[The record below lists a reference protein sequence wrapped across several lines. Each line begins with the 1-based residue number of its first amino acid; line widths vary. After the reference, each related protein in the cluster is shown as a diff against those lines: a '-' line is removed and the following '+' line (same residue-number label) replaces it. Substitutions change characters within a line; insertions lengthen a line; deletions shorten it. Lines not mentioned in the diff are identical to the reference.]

1 MSINNTTSIIII
13 IKVIIMIMEMRV
25 GLRVTGSYWVFKI
38 CQFLAIKGFVCEEE
52 DFVCCILSWRSCS
65 PLRNA
70 QKKTKKKKNS
80 VDSVTEHQLLN
91 VMALKCKT
99 QKKKNY
105 LEIISTK
112 QKHMIVLHKK
122 STKSQTK
129 YTFRR

>member
-1 MSINNTTSIIII
+1 MSINNTTSIII

-38 CQFLAIKGFVCEEE
+38 CQFWAIKGFVCEEE
-52 DFVCCILSWRSCS
+52 DCVCCILSWRSCS

-70 QKKTKKKKNS
+70 QKKKKKKNS

-99 QKKKNY
+99 QKKTIWKSHQQNKN
-105 LEIISTK
+105 I
-112 QKHMIVLHKK
+112 
-122 STKSQTK
+122 
-129 YTFRR
+129 